1 MFLII
6 IRIIIFS
13 CSFWYYTFGGVAQL
27 VRAPACHAGGRGF
40 ESRHSRHLNLL
51 MINNSLIDN
60 YANSAFNFAKAND
73 TVSIF
78 ASELNEVSQNLS
90 QDLINELSN
99 PTISKDVLSDIAL
112 EIGKKLKLSADVLN
126 FLKIII
132 TNRRISLIA
141 AISKKFTE
149 IFKKDQNIITAKI
162 YVVNKIS
169 DHYLGQIKDVLA
181 KRYKDKIIETEQII
195 KKDILGGVVIKIG
208 SELIDSSLKNSLHQ
222 LQAELQQECY

>member
-1 MFLII
+1 
-6 IRIIIFS
+6 
-13 CSFWYYTFGGVAQL
+13 
-27 VRAPACHAGGRGF
+27 
-40 ESRHSRHLNLL
+40 

-90 QDLINELSN
+90 QDLIKELSN

-208 SELIDSSLKNSLHQ
+208 SELIDSSLTNSLHQ